1 MLHPD
6 TTVLLTDALRP
17 PPGHQVDQAVATTYS
32 LNLTAMLIAPMT
44 FTLAG
49 VDDADELAS
58 ADPVRLLDAVER
70 HVEHTT
76 VFVQAGGIHAPAT
89 HSRIHAFLE
98 DSIHEVLPTKE
109 GHLFHPKLW
118 AVRYIDTTTE
128 QYFHRVVI
136 SSRNLTLDNSWDTV
150 LVLDE
155 DPQGPIGAGPAA
167 DVVAALPNLTTGPL
181 PQRRGTAVAHLA
193 RTLRKVKLSAPA
205 PFTGGYLLPL
215 GLDESTPWPFPD
227 DGERILAISPF
238 LSGRTVQR
246 LLGTA
251 DQALLVSR
259 PESIDLLG
267 GRQLAGWSTNVLH
280 RGVEESGD
288 DAEPLRA
295 IDEFTAGAQHDGGAT
310 VTQFEGLHAKT
321 VVTDLPSGQSMTV
334 TGSANLTEQAWG
346 GGMEMGA
353 VLTGPTAKCGV
364 QAVLGEDHET
374 GLGRVLQ
381 PYTPQHED
389 GAGDPAI
396 ETSYQL
402 EEFHRALAQN
412 RPLLRVI
419 PSDENRVS
427 ATLTLTLPAEPPG
440 QTQLWLMT
448 VPAQRRSL
456 AERHTWEIDPVNITP
471 YLAVETTAGQGPAK
485 VTRRCVLMM
494 GIEGDPLERR
504 RAALAAMLS
513 SSRSVLRY
521 LSLLLGMDPLQLGG
535 EHAVEREQT
544 LIGTP
549 SAFDGED
556 RLPPLVLFEPLV
568 RAAGNEPKTL
578 ASVARQIRELRQM

>member
-136 SSRNLTLDNSWDTV
+136 SSRNLTLDISWDTV

-193 RTLRKVKLSAPA
+193 RTLDRK
-205 PFTGGYLLPL
+205 
-215 GLDESTPWPFPD
+215 ST
-227 DGERILAISPF
+227 RLNSSHVAISYAVF
-238 LSGRTVQR
+238 CLKKKKKYKK
-246 LLGTA
+246 A
-251 DQALLVSR
+251 D
-259 PESIDLLG
+259 
-267 GRQLAGWSTNVLH
+267 
-280 RGVEESGD
+280 
-288 DAEPLRA
+288 
-295 IDEFTAGAQHDGGAT
+295 
-310 VTQFEGLHAKT
+310 
-321 VVTDLPSGQSMTV
+321 
-334 TGSANLTEQAWG
+334 
-346 GGMEMGA
+346 
-353 VLTGPTAKCGV
+353 
-364 QAVLGEDHET
+364 
-374 GLGRVLQ
+374 
-381 PYTPQHED
+381 
-389 GAGDPAI
+389 
-396 ETSYQL
+396 
-402 EEFHRALAQN
+402 
-412 RPLLRVI
+412 
-419 PSDENRVS
+419 
-427 ATLTLTLPAEPPG
+427 
-440 QTQLWLMT
+440 
-448 VPAQRRSL
+448 
-456 AERHTWEIDPVNITP
+456 EIT
-471 YLAVETTAGQGPAK
+471 
-485 VTRRCVLMM
+485 
-494 GIEGDPLERR
+494 
-504 RAALAAMLS
+504 
-513 SSRSVLRY
+513 
-521 LSLLLGMDPLQLGG
+521 
-535 EHAVEREQT
+535 
-544 LIGTP
+544 
-549 SAFDGED
+549 
-556 RLPPLVLFEPLV
+556 
-568 RAAGNEPKTL
+568 
-578 ASVARQIRELRQM
+578 